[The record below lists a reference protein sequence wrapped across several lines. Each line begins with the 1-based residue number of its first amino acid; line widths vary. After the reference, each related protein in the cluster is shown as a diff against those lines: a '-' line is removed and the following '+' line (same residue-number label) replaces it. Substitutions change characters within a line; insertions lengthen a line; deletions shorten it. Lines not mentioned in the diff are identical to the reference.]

1 MPEQIGK
8 YRIVERIGRGGMG
21 TVYKAHDPVLDR
33 MVALKVISSEGD
45 VTEELKARF
54 YREAQACA
62 KLSHPN
68 IVVVHDLGED
78 SGQLFIVME
87 FLDGQELKYLIERQ
101 RLSLEEKLSL
111 MVQVCDGF
119 HFAHQK
125 GIIHRDIKPGN
136 IFVLRNGQV
145 KILDFGIA
153 RIAAGTDPG
162 LTRTGLI
169 MGTLR
174 YMSPEQARGRVDH
187 RSDIFSIGAVFY
199 ELLGGRPVFDS
210 PDPMEIL
217 EKIRSEQ
224 PVPLVELDPTI
235 PPELASL
242 VERAIRKDPA
252 QRFPDL
258 GQMRAQI
265 EGVRR
270 GFTDEGDRLQ
280 GQVRAQFDRF
290 RELQASLGRLL
301 GRSLDDETTPV
312 LTDGTGLDELRTL
325 AQALAGRIED
335 VEARVFQ
342 AEALESG
349 IARGQELLRA
359 GDPSAAVEEFARV
372 LQEVPEHARAQE
384 GLRQAQSAEPAAP
397 KAPEPALPKPP
408 EPLLRRAP
416 QPAAMPKAPE
426 GPRPAAPAVR
436 VPGRPA
442 TPPAPAAPTREAPAP
457 RPRPG
462 GRGRVAA
469 GVLGALVV
477 LGFGVYLFYP
487 SAPPTPAPVVVAPT
501 PIPAPAPAPAPAPTP
516 ILPAPGAPGRE
527 AAEKLRK
534 LAVTARE
541 AATRQEAERLAPALW
556 ASAVAK
562 EREADR
568 AIGRQ
573 EFPQAEAAYKDAQQG
588 YEQAADQAQQAVVL
602 VAKEFEA
609 SKVQERAQGAR
620 QAAEQTEAAKRAPPL
635 WARATGIERDAEVA
649 LKRQDFDRAQT
660 LWGQAEEA
668 YRRAEAEARQQKAT
682 AALPPPKAA
691 PPPAPPPDT
700 SAARQAVERAR
711 SAVMANR
718 EQALRSGADRLA
730 KELVDVAR
738 AKEAEASA
746 LEGQQQFVAATQAY
760 QDAAQRYWE
769 AVSRA
774 RIARV
779 AQSEADQA
787 RGRMLAEKQRA
798 RPDAWDFRAG
808 VEEEQTGDARYEVAA
823 FKEAAA
829 HFRVARGL
837 FARAVGATAD
847 APPTGGDPR
856 AEIRAVLDSYR
867 QAIERKD
874 TALLQ
879 KVRPGLN
886 AADVRA
892 SFDQTRSHQVEL
904 AIQSIDLNGDQAE
917 AKGLRRDVVVQ
928 PDGRTFRNES
938 AFAFKLRRIPAGWVI
953 DAVN

>member
-21 TVYKAHDPVLDR
+21 TVFKAHDPVLDR

-62 KLSHPN
+62 KLNHPN

-224 PVPLVELDPTI
+224 PVPLVELDSTI
-235 PPELASL
+235 PPGLASL

-258 GQMRAQI
+258 GQMRAQL

-280 GQVRAQFDRF
+280 GQVGEQFDRL
-290 RELQASLGRLL
+290 RELQATLERLL
-301 GRSLDDETTPV
+301 GRSLDDETTP
-312 LTDGTGLDELRTL
+312 LPTDSAGLDELRTL
-325 AQALAGRIED
+325 AEALAGRIED

-342 AEALESG
+342 AEALESH

-359 GDPSAAVEEFARV
+359 GDPSAAAEEFERV
-372 LQEVPEHARAQE
+372 LQEAPEHVRAQE
-384 GLRQAQSAEPAAP
+384 GLRQARSVAAAPAARSATPAAP
-397 KAPEPALPKPP
+397 RAPEPVLPKAS
-408 EPLLRRAP
+408 ERV
-416 QPAAMPKAPE
+416 AMPKAPE
-426 GPRPAAPAVR
+426 GPRPAAPEVR
-436 VPGRPA
+436 VPSRPA
-442 TPPAPAAPTREAPAP
+442 PPPAPAPMRDGPAS

-462 GRGRVAA
+462 RRGVVVA

-477 LGFGVYLFYP
+477 LGLGIYLFYP
-487 SAPPTPAPVVVAPT
+487 SAPETTAPVIVVPTPIPTPAPS
-501 PIPAPAPAPAPAPTP
+501 
-516 ILPAPGAPGRE
+516 APGRE
-527 AAEKLRK
+527 AADKLRE
-534 LAVTARE
+534 LVVTSRE
-541 AATRQEAERLAPALW
+541 AATRLEAERLAPTRW

-562 EREADR
+562 EGEADR
-568 AIGRQ
+568 AFGQ
-573 EFPQAEAAYKDAQQG
+573 QAFPQAEAAYKDAQQG
-588 YEQAADQAQQAVVL
+588 YEQAAAQAQEAVAL

-609 SKVQERAQGAR
+609 RKVQERAQEAR
-620 QAAEQTEAAKRAPPL
+620 QGAEQAEAAKLAPPL
-635 WARATGIERDAEVA
+635 WARATGIERAAEAA
-649 LKRQDFDRAQT
+649 LKRREFDRAQT

-668 YRRAEAEARQQKAT
+668 YRRAEAEARQKAV
-682 AALPPPKAA
+682 AVV
-691 PPPAPPPDT
+691 PPAKAVPAPTPAPDT

-711 SAVMANR
+711 TAVVSNR

-730 KELVDVAR
+730 KELMDVAR
-738 AKEAEASA
+738 AKEAEGSG
-746 LEGQQQFVAATQAY
+746 LEGQQQFAAATQAY
-760 QDAAQRYWE
+760 QDAAQRYGE

-808 VEEEQTGDARYEVAA
+808 VEEEQKGDASYEAAA

-837 FARAVGATAD
+837 FARAVGAASD
-847 APPTGGDPR
+847 APPAGGDPR

-874 TALLQ
+874 AALLE

-886 AADVRA
+886 PADIRA
-892 SFDQTRSHQVEL
+892 SFDQTKSHQVEL
-904 AIQSIDLNGDQAE
+904 AIQSIDVNGDQAE
-917 AKGLRRDVVVQ
+917 AKGRRRDVVIQ

-938 AFAFKLRRIPAGWVI
+938 AFAFKLRRVPAGWVI

>member
-8 YRIVERIGRGGMG
+8 YHIIERIGRGGMG
-21 TVYKAHDPVLDR
+21 TVFKAHDPVLDR

-62 KLSHPN
+62 KLNHPN

-78 SGQLFIVME
+78 DGQLFIVME
-87 FLDGQELKYLIERQ
+87 FLDGQELKYLIEQR
-101 RLSLEEKLSL
+101 RLSLEEKLAL

-119 HFAHQK
+119 HFAHQNN
-125 GIIHRDIKPGN
+125 IIHRDIKPGN

-217 EKIRSEQ
+217 EKMRSEQ
-224 PVPLVELDPTI
+224 PVPLVELDPAI

-258 GQMRAQI
+258 GQMRAQL

-280 GQVRAQFDRF
+280 GQVRAQFDRL
-290 RELQASLGRLL
+290 RDLRASLERLL
-301 GRSLDDETTPV
+301 GRSLDDETTP
-312 LTDGTGLDELRTL
+312 LLSDGAGLDELRTL
-325 AQALAGRIED
+325 AEALGARIDD
-335 VEARVFQ
+335 VESRVFQ
-342 AEALESG
+342 AEALESHMT
-349 IARGQELLRA
+349 RGEELLRA
-359 GDPSAAVEEFARV
+359 GDSAAAIEEFERV
-372 LQEVPEHARAQE
+372 LLEVPDHDRAQAAVARAQ
-384 GLRQAQSAEPAAP
+384 SAPPAPAPRVPEPAVVPRAP
-397 KAPEPALPKPP
+397 EPPPTPLKAPEPPSVRVPPRPAPARPVPVMPARDTAAVRRQPLSRGVIVAGIVGVLLVLGLLIYFLYPSPPPP
-408 EPLLRRAP
+408 EPK
-416 QPAAMPKAPE
+416 AA
-426 GPRPAAPAVR
+426 V
-436 VPGRPA
+436 
-442 TPPAPAAPTREAPAP
+442 TPTPAPAA
-457 RPRPG
+457 
-462 GRGRVAA
+462 
-469 GVLGALVV
+469 
-477 LGFGVYLFYP
+477 
-487 SAPPTPAPVVVAPT
+487 SATPAPVAS
-501 PIPAPAPAPAPAPTP
+501 
-516 ILPAPGAPGRE
+516 GAARE
-527 AAEKLRK
+527 SAEKLRK
-534 LAVTARE
+534 LAATARE
-541 AATRQEAERLAPALW
+541 AATRLEAERLAPAVW
-556 ASAVAK
+556 GPSVAK
-562 EREADR
+562 EREGDR
-568 AIGRQ
+568 ALGRQ
-573 EFPQAEAAYKDAQQG
+573 EFAQAEAAYKEAQQG
-588 YEQAADQAQQAVVL
+588 YERAAAQAQEAVIQ

-609 SKVQERAQGAR
+609 RKVQERAEAAR
-620 QAAEQTEAAKRAPPL
+620 QGAEQTDAAKLTPGL
-635 WARATGIERDAEVA
+635 WARATGIEREAETA
-649 LKRQDFDRAQT
+649 LKRQDFDRAQI

-668 YRRAEAEARQQKAT
+668 YRRAEAEAQKRAV
-682 AALPPPKAA
+682 AVPPPPPMKVV
-691 PPPAPPPDT
+691 PPAPDT

-711 SAVMANR
+711 ATVMSNR

-730 KELVDVAR
+730 KDLIDVAR
-738 AKEAEASA
+738 AKEAEAAA
-746 LEGQQQFVAATQAY
+746 LEGQQQFAAATQAY
-760 QDAAQRYWE
+760 QDAAQRYGE

-774 RIARV
+774 RVARV

-787 RGRMLAEKQRA
+787 RERMLAEKQRA
-798 RPDAWDFRAG
+798 RPDAGDFRAA
-808 VEEEQTGDARYEVAA
+808 VEEEQKGNSSYETAA

-837 FARAVGATAD
+837 FARAVGPATD
-847 APPTGGDPR
+847 APPAGGGDPK

-874 TALLQ
+874 VPLLQ

-886 AADVRA
+886 PADIRA
-892 SFDQTRSHQVEL
+892 SFEQTKSHQVEL
-904 AIQSIDLNGDQAE
+904 AVQSIDVSGDQAE
-917 AKGLRRDVVVQ
+917 AKGRRRDVVVQ

-938 AFAFKLRRIPAGWVI
+938 AFAFKLRRTSAGWVI
-953 DAVN
+953 DTVN

>member
-1 MPEQIGK
+1 MPEHIGK

-62 KLSHPN
+62 KLNHPN

-224 PVPLVELDPTI
+224 PVPLVELDSTI
-235 PPELASL
+235 PPGLASL

-258 GQMRAQI
+258 GQMRAQL

-270 GFTDEGDRLQ
+270 GFTNEGDRLQ
-280 GQVRAQFDRF
+280 EQVGEQFDRL
-290 RELQASLGRLL
+290 RELRATLERLL
-301 GRSLDDETTPV
+301 GRSLDDETTP
-312 LTDGTGLDELRTL
+312 LLPDSAGLDELRTL
-325 AQALAGRIED
+325 SEALAGRIED

-342 AEALESG
+342 AEALESH

-359 GDPSAAVEEFARV
+359 GDPSAAAEEFERV
-372 LQEVPEHARAQE
+372 LQEAPEHVRAQE
-384 GLRQAQSAEPAAP
+384 GLRQARSTAAAPVVRSAGPAAT
-397 KAPEPALPKPP
+397 KAPEPALPKAP
-408 EPLLRRAP
+408 EPVL
-416 QPAAMPKAPE
+416 PKAPE

-436 VPGRPA
+436 APSRSAP
-442 TPPAPAAPTREAPAP
+442 PPAPDAPMRDAPAP
-457 RPRPG
+457 RSRPG
-462 GRGRVAA
+462 GRGLVAA

-477 LGFGVYLFYP
+477 LGFGVYFFYP
-487 SAPPTPAPVVVAPT
+487 SAPPTPAPMVVAPT
-501 PIPAPAPAPAPAPTP
+501 PIPAPAPTPA
-516 ILPAPGAPGRE
+516 LPAPGAPGRE
-527 AAEKLRK
+527 AAENLRK
-534 LAVTARE
+534 LAVTSRE
-541 AATRQEAERLAPALW
+541 AATRLEAERLAPTLW

-568 AIGRQ
+568 AFGQ
-573 EFPQAEAAYKDAQQG
+573 QAFPQAEAAYKDAQRG
-588 YEQAADQAQQAVVL
+588 YEQAAVQAQEAVVL

-609 SKVQERAQGAR
+609 RKVQERAQEAR
-620 QAAEQTEAAKRAPPL
+620 QGAEQAEAPKLAPPQ
-635 WARATGIERDAEVA
+635 WARATGIERDAEAA
-649 LKRQDFDRAQT
+649 LKRREFDRAKT

-668 YRRAEAEARQQKAT
+668 YRRAEAEARQKAT
-682 AALPPPKAA
+682 AALPPPKAV
-691 PPPAPPPDT
+691 PAPTPAPDT

-711 SAVMANR
+711 AAVVSNR

-730 KELVDVAR
+730 KEVIDVAR

-746 LEGQQQFVAATQAY
+746 LEGQQQFAAATQAY
-760 QDAAQRYWE
+760 QDAAQRYGE

-774 RIARV
+774 RVARV

-808 VEEEQTGDARYEVAA
+808 VEEEQKGDASYEAAA

-837 FARAVGATAD
+837 FARAVGTAAD
-847 APPTGGDPR
+847 APPAGGDPR

-886 AADVRA
+886 PADIRA
-892 SFDQTRSHQVEL
+892 SFDQTKSHQVEL
-904 AIQSIDLNGDQAE
+904 AIQSIDVNGDQAE
-917 AKGLRRDVVVQ
+917 AKGRRRDVVVQ

-938 AFAFKLRRIPAGWVI
+938 AFAFKLRRIPGGWVI